1 MEKTIHIDNL
11 QKINGKPVLEIPE
24 HKELHFIENQKD
36 FFVLTETD
44 ISKQEELEKK
54 RISLI
59 ETPTG
64 ILVSTN
70 YYVGVREFSK
80 FILKVIPKQV
90 GEIESLGRM
99 IAFCYMDKEFLFKEE
114 NIRFQKELGGPLEW
128 LIIAFTQLCQELIK
142 KGLYKKYVTYTD
154 NVPYLKGK
162 LLIKQQIQ
170 NTMKFN
176 MKFHCEYDEFTS
188 NNLEN
193 QIILHT
199 LKKCMIISKN
209 GDLTTKIQKLI
220 HHMDKQIEDKQITLL
235 DFRKIHY
242 TRLNKNYESPLDLSK
257 LILEKTGFMNI
268 KEMKTEFIIPF
279 FINMPELFEKFLEKL
294 FKIYSE
300 LNVKPQYE
308 TTPWKKNDTIEEIDE
323 MKMRPDLVVYE
334 DKLEDSS
341 GNTIHKNIRFVIDAK
356 YMEDLKLSERYQ
368 IAFYL
373 HEYSIKNGFAI
384 CPTLEKTFQE
394 NNGQITYED
403 NQKYSLKVENQGI
416 SIDVRHIN
424 VNQFLD
430 IIYSNKPKIEIQK
443 LLGNLVQILN

>member
-1 MEKTIHIDNL
+1 MEEEIHLDTL

-24 HKELHFIENQKD
+24 HKQRHFIEDQKNLL
-36 FFVLTETD
+36 VLTEDD
-44 ISKQEELEKK
+44 INKQTALEKK
-54 RISLI
+54 KVSIKETSNGIS
-59 ETPTG
+59 
-64 ILVSTN
+64 VSAN

-99 IAFCYMDKEFLFKEE
+99 IAFCYMNKEFLFKEE

-142 KGLYKKYVTYTD
+142 KGLYKTYVICED
-154 NVPYLKGK
+154 SVPYLKGK

-176 MKFHCEYDEFTS
+176 MKFHCQYDEFTS

-199 LKKCMIISKN
+199 LKKCLILSKN
-209 GDLTTKIQKLI
+209 NDLTTKVQKLI
-220 HHMDKQIEDKQITLL
+220 HSFDKQIEDKQITLS
-235 DFRKIHY
+235 DFRQIHY
-242 TRLNKNYESPLDLSK
+242 TRLNQHYSSPLGLSK

-279 FINMPELFEKFLEKL
+279 FVNMPELFEKFLEQL
-294 FKIYSE
+294 FKKYSS
-300 LNVKPQYE
+300 LNVQSQYE
-308 TTPWKKNDTIEEIDE
+308 TTPWKINDDIEEIDE
-323 MKMRPDLVVYE
+323 MKMRPDLVIYE
-334 DKLEDSS
+334 NKLVDHTGKIIRE
-341 GNTIHKNIRFVIDAK
+341 NIRFIIDTK
-356 YMEDLKLSERYQ
+356 YMEDLKLPERYQ

-373 HEYSIKNGFAI
+373 NEYGIRTGFAI
-384 CPTLEKTFQE
+384 CPTLEKTLHD
-394 NNGQITYED
+394 NNEYLVYED
-403 NQKYSLKVENQGI
+403 NERYSLKVENQEI
-416 SIDVRHIN
+416 SIHVRHIN

-430 IIYSNKPKIEIQK
+430 VLYSNKPKNEIK
-443 LLGNLVQILN
+443 NLVDSIIKY